1 MRWENLPNLQLIGE
15 RFYLNIF
22 ENVNR
27 KIKENQEIILAQTT
41 ANPDVYSNKQEPMT
55 YPSFE
60 LMGVFHQTWRTV
72 LGLKE
77 DGDSEVDGV
86 YSYYTSVIYERL
98 TDTYGIFQNNE
109 LAYLVEGSSEKL
121 IEDIANQNMACLKIA
136 KYRYSNKEIDF
147 NE

>member
-1 MRWENLPNLQLIGE
+1 MFEMRWENLPNLQLIGE

-22 ENVNR
+22 ENINR

-60 LMGVFHQTWRTV
+60 LLGVFHQTWPNN
-72 LGLKE
+72 LGLKS
-77 DGDSEVDGV
+77 DGELACLDMVS
-86 YSYYTSVIYERL
+86 SYYTSVIYERL
-98 TDTYGIFQNNE
+98 TDTYGVFQNNE

-121 IEDIANQNMACLKIA
+121 IEDIANHSMACLKIA
-136 KYRYSNKEIDF
+136 KYRYSNE
-147 NE
+147 EE